1 MAETMKQRLEIA
13 NLDFPSRD
21 LGLEWKQVTP
31 ADGLEIARLIYRC
44 ERFDQTLSSVGEDDI
59 ADLLEFGAKGGV
71 SDVIVGRGPDE
82 KIRALAVVE
91 VMSPDWEYARANL
104 SAFIDPYF
112 RGRGIGRSLL
122 RWQEDRARQLL
133 IEEFGEDSTLPVRI
147 AGSVEA
153 HMDERRRLYK
163 AAGFSPRRTFE
174 VMYRTFDSTEPEVAM
189 PGEGYAIV
197 PWIPELDT
205 EIHSLHLRA
214 FSDHWGQT
222 ADVEEWWNKSRP
234 SMEKRWSF
242 VAISP
247 QGEVAG
253 YIMVCRHPARWIQTG
268 VQRRTQS
275 SWSRSAH
282 AVLDLPALITK
293 AMNAAYASRVR
304 ASASTLIRTIRMV
317 PRVSISASTLN
328 LQVNTSSTLTISK
341 VPEHFADFR

>member
-91 VMSPDWEYARANL
+91 VMPPDWEYARANL
-104 SAFIDPYF
+104 SAFIDPDF
-112 RGRGIGRSLL
+112 RGRGIGRALL

-268 VQRRTQS
+268 VSEAYAELLGVDPRT
-275 SWSRSAH
+275 RGAGL
-282 AVLDLPALITK
+282 ARALITK
-293 AMNAAYASRVR
+293 AMNAAYASRVQR
-304 ASASTLIRTIRMV
+304 FGLDVDTDNPHGAASFYQRLHFE
-317 PRVSISASTLN
+317 SAG
-328 LQVNTSSTLTISK
+328 
-341 VPEHFADFR
+341 EHIFYSHDL